1 VSDEPGMGVAWYTPS
16 AWAQLAALP
25 EAKIEKTYQDFVR
38 DFWRTVR
45 EFEARGVR
53 VERVTVDVAA
63 MTEWCRRHG
72 YEIDSKGRT
81 VYVAMLMA
89 AGSDPNVLATM
100 PIVDNTRSVQ

>member
-1 VSDEPGMGVAWYTPS
+1 
-16 AWAQLAALP
+16 
-25 EAKIEKTYQDFVR
+25 
-38 DFWRTVR
+38 
-45 EFEARGVR
+45 
-53 VERVTVDVAA
+53 